1 MRNASLTIVCKMLSS
16 FTLCL
21 CLTIVSVAQS
31 DPQSN
36 PPAGQDDVTR
46 QLLQRLLEMEAELN
60 QLKAHSA
67 VPAQAAIAA
76 PAPVLAPAPAPAS
89 APPTADPSQTHDAYY
104 PGRVNGAA
112 MGARNGFDADGTFK
126 LRYDPVSGA
135 MCLLPTR

>member
-1 MRNASLTIVCKMLSS
+1 MRNASLTTVCKMLSS

-21 CLTIVSVAQS
+21 CLTLVATAQS
-31 DPQSN
+31 EPQSN
-36 PPAGQDDVTR
+36 PPASQDDVTR

-76 PAPVLAPAPAPAS
+76 PAPVLAPAPGLAS
-89 APPTADPSQTHDAYY
+89 APAAADPSQTHDAY
-104 PGRVNGAA
+104 PGRVNGAS
-112 MGARNGFDADGTFK
+112 MGVRNGFDADGTFK